1 MTKQEF
7 MRQIWRPYDT
17 VELEGGAIGKVTT
30 VCFPTRSVKVTLS
43 DNVHEWIECEF
54 IVSHT
59 SVVGNPDDLAII
71 EDLHE
76 KLMKAEKK
84 IENMQTIT
92 KSSLAESQSLKAKLN
107 NAPPKEIKKQVNILI
122 NALTEK
128 RATLDAIDSA
138 VERINFLMDRA
149 ENTEE

>member
-17 VELEGGAIGKVTT
+17 VELEGGAVGKVTT
-30 VCFPTRSVKVTLS
+30 VCFPTRSVKVTIS
-43 DNVHEWIECEF
+43 DNVHEWIECEL

-76 KLMKAEKK
+76 KLVKAEEKN
-84 IENMQTIT
+84 EQMQVLVKNKVTEVNCL
-92 KSSLAESQSLKAKLN
+92 KESLNRNPPKDILKAINGLKG
-107 NAPPKEIKKQVNILI
+107 ALI
-122 NALTEK
+122 ERKTTVAALENAL
-128 RATLDAIDSA
+128 R
-138 VERINFLMDRA
+138 RINLILDQYHIT
-149 ENTEE
+149 NN

>member
-17 VELEGGAIGKVTT
+17 VEIEGGAVGKVTT

-43 DNVHEWIECEF
+43 DNVHEWIECEL

-76 KLMKAEKK
+76 KLVKAEEKN
-84 IENMQTIT
+84 EQMQVLVKNKVTEVNCL
-92 KSSLAESQSLKAKLN
+92 KESLNRNPPKDILKAINGLN
-107 NAPPKEIKKQVNILI
+107 GALI
-122 NALTEK
+122 ERKTTVAALENAL
-128 RATLDAIDSA
+128 R
-138 VERINFLMDRA
+138 RINLLLDQYHIT
-149 ENTEE
+149 NN